1 MGSIFQ
7 TYEISIL
14 LQYIFWLGL
23 CFGLFSL
30 LSQVFPN
37 IKGQPLL
44 RKGMHI
50 DLIYWFL
57 TPLLYIHIIGWIVVG
72 MSIMFFA
79 DVIAARQFA
88 LRGFAL
94 LADIPLPV
102 QFILSLLLINIIEY
116 GTHRLFH
123 GRFLWKF
130 HAIHHA
136 PKMLDWLSGVRF
148 HPVNM
153 LFHSILGGI
162 VVFAL
167 GFSPIVYVARL
178 PFDILYAAMV
188 HANLNWTFGPLRY
201 VFASP
206 VFHRFHHTSTR
217 EGGEKN
223 FSPVFSF
230 IDLLFGTF
238 YMPKGKLPASF
249 GVAEATPESFVGQLV
264 YPFRKDPIA

>member
-1 MGSIFQ
+1 MSFLQSFEGA
-7 TYEISIL
+7 IL
-14 LQYIFWLGL
+14 LQYFFWLAL

-30 LSQVFPN
+30 LALIFPN
-37 IKGQPLL
+37 IKDQPLL
-44 RKGMHI
+44 RKGMRV

-57 TPLLYIHIIGWIVVG
+57 TPLLYIHIIGWIIVG
-72 MSIMFFA
+72 ISFVFFT
-79 DVIAARQFA
+79 DVIASRQFA
-88 LRGFAL
+88 SGGFAL
-94 LADIPLPV
+94 FAGLPLLV
-102 QFILSLLLINIIEY
+102 QFFISLLLINLIEY
-116 GTHRLFH
+116 GTHRVFH
-123 GRFLWKF
+123 SNFLWKF
-130 HAIHHA
+130 HSIHHA
-136 PKMLDWLSGVRF
+136 PKELDWLSGVRL

-162 VVFAL
+162 VIFAL

-201 VFASP
+201 IFASP

-238 YMPKGKLPASF
+238 YMPKGELPRSF
-249 GVAEATPESFVGQLV
+249 GVNEAVPESFFGQLI
-264 YPFRKDPIA
+264 YPFRKHPAV